1 MNPGQKEGHYK
12 SEVRRMKLQVVGK
25 IFLALVVIGFGC
37 FAAYENLTGKDEEQI
52 EEEEQEG
59 QEFEEQG
66 YR

>member
-1 MNPGQKEGHYK
+1 
-12 SEVRRMKLQVVGK
+12 MKLQVVGK